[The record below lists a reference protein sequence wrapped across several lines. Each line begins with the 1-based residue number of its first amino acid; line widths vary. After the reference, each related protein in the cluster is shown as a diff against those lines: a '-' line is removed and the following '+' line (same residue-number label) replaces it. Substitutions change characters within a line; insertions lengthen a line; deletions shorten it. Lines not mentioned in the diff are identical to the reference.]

1 MKTKL
6 LRRLRRKAIKNRKLV
21 RKGGMFYVISP
32 DGTIIGKS
40 GSNGLTYA
48 ISFLNLE
55 RRKYILD
62 KVFTIRERIINDDL
76 RKL

>member
-6 LRRLRRKAIKNRKLV
+6 LRRLRRNAIRNRKLV
-21 RKGGMFYVISP
+21 RHDGHFYIVAP
-32 DGTIIGKS
+32 DGAIIQKSQRDELDYSMTI
-40 GSNGLTYA
+40 LQM
-48 ISFLNLE
+48 E
-55 RRKYILD
+55 RRNYIRD

>member
-6 LRRLRRKAIKNRKLV
+6 LRRLRRKAIRNRKLV
-21 RKGGMFYVISP
+21 RKSGQFFVITP

-40 GSNGLTYA
+40 GSNDLTYS
-48 ISFLNLE
+48 ISFLNFE

-62 KVFTIRERIINDDL
+62 KVFTIRERIINDDV